1 MARYNHPVSSDFVPF
16 PTPPPTEA
24 IYLVGFR
31 IDPDASG
38 PQFYTLFVLESENDR
53 PLVANGRVVFFTKPS
68 SAAEA
73 LKLSDND
80 MSRLGPASHELE
92 IFCDI
97 AEALHIAN
105 AQDTDTDGTLLET
118 IALFD
123 DLIRSIE
130 INVPAQYMSVLSAL
144 SERLATNPEFATM
157 LAETGLDRETIEDAL
172 MWCVGAVAVKSR
184 WI

>member
-1 MARYNHPVSSDFVPF
+1 MARYNLSVSDFVPF
-16 PTPPPTEA
+16 PPPPPTEA
-24 IYLVGFR
+24 LYLVGFR
-31 IDPDASG
+31 LDPDSEG

-53 PLVANGRVVFFTKPS
+53 PLIANGRVIFFFDTAR
-68 SAAEA
+68 AADG
-73 LKLSDND
+73 LKLADND
-80 MSRLGPASHELE
+80 MSRFGPAPRE
-92 IFCDI
+92 IEVLCDV

-105 AQDTDTDGTLLET
+105 AQDSDSDGTLLET

-123 DLIRSIE
+123 DLIRAVQ

-144 SERLATNPEFATM
+144 AERLATNPEFATM

-184 WI
+184 WV

>member
-1 MARYNHPVSSDFVPF
+1 MARYNLQVSDFVPF
-16 PTPPPTEA
+16 PPPPPTEA
-24 IYLVGFR
+24 LYLVGFR
-31 IDPDASG
+31 LDPDAEG

-53 PLVANGRVVFFTKPS
+53 PLLANGRVVFFAQRS
-68 SAAEA
+68 QSGSALTLA
-73 LKLSDND
+73 DND
-80 MSRLGPASHELE
+80 VSRLAPAPTELE
-92 IFCDI
+92 ILCDV

-105 AQDTDTDGTLLET
+105 ALDADTDGTLLET

-123 DLIRSIE
+123 DLIRAIS

-144 SERLATNPEFATM
+144 SERLTTNPEFATM